1 MSESFQWNPHSDQ
14 PHNIAPKKKRIKHY
28 FKHADS
34 YVDIFSANLNKA
46 VPALSLYKRYKKK
59 MYNDPVKIVKPF
71 AISVSQQEE
80 KNPEIADSLREI
92 GVCQTLVRIPSWER
106 DKLQSFE
113 KFFDILQK
121 KEIEFSVAL
130 IQQRDDILHPSH
142 WEHFLEDV
150 FSSFGRKCSFFEIG
164 HAWNRSKWG
173 VWDHKEYLKLARPA
187 FSLAKDY
194 GVKLVGPAVIDFEF
208 HLYAP
213 VLKEIPFD
221 KVSSLLYVDR
231 MGAPENKQFGWDTP
245 RKIAL
250 LKAIIDACLK
260 KKQCLWIT
268 EVNWPLQGTGK
279 YSPASGK
286 PNVSEE
292 QQADYLVRYFILA
305 LASGYIERI
314 YWWQLAAPGYGLI
327 DCREKTW
334 RKRPSFF
341 AMKTLISF
349 LEGSTFTGKI
359 NQPGV
364 KFFSFSKGKKNFTIC
379 WSNHGQSLFYEYC
392 FPKKVIKVV
401 GRDGKEIAFK
411 DNKIKI
417 TESPI
422 YVFSEDSS

>member
-14 PHNIAPKKKRIKHY
+14 PHNIAPKKKRINYY

-34 YVDIFSANLNKA
+34 YIDIFSANLNKA
-46 VPALSLYKRYKKK
+46 VPALSLYRRYKKK
-59 MYNDPVKIVKPF
+59 MYNETVKIVKPF

-80 KNPEIADSLREI
+80 KNTEIADSLREI

-130 IQQRDDILHPSH
+130 LQQRDDVLHPSH

-150 FSSFGRKCSFFEIG
+150 FSSFGGKCSFFEIG

-187 FSLAKDY
+187 FFLAKYY

-231 MGAPENKQFGWDTP
+231 MGAPENKQFGWNTP

-341 AMKTLISF
+341 AMKTLVSF

-359 NQPGV
+359 HQPGV
-364 KFFSFSKGKKNFTIC
+364 ELFSFSKGKKNFTIC
-379 WSNHGQSLFYEYC
+379 WSNRGHLPFYEYC
-392 FPKKVIKVV
+392 FPKKVIEVV
-401 GRDGKEIAFK
+401 GRDGKEISFK